1 MWQYAPSEEHS
12 KVELDNGVRVDV
24 LKMTKLTA
32 TPGLSLSLCDR
43 LSSPPTVAS
52 FSFVC
57 SRLIVSSRAEKGG
70 GVTLETL
77 EPTRTEYVQYTN
89 KKKIET
95 TLQNYFK
102 FHGKIMQLK
111 I

>member
-1 MWQYAPSEEHS
+1 MSRSIEPKNDKTPCHAWFVTFSLWPFVVPANGRFLLICLFAFDSEQQS
-12 KVELDNGVRVDV
+12 WKR
-24 LKMTKLTA
+24 
-32 TPGLSLSLCDR
+32 
-43 LSSPPTVAS
+43 
-52 FSFVC
+52 
-57 SRLIVSSRAEKGG
+57 

-111 I
+111 NLVFFKSNLF